1 MSIIR
6 AERDKLKSIIRG
18 ARRFARL
25 SAEATPDRR
34 SDALYYR
41 MLETYYER
49 IMRAHEEG
57 KLIVAHTVFFPEEVI
72 YAMDLVPM
80 HTEATTWMITLFTG
94 ESAGV
99 VSAGAE
105 LGLASEICTPH
116 RGLAGAMATGVIP
129 RPDAI
134 LWSNLVCDNTA
145 KSGELLVKLTG
156 APGFF
161 IDHPFKETP
170 EELAYL
176 AEEIAEMVRFLEE
189 LSGKKMDWDR
199 FSEIVARMDRQLDL
213 IREINELRKA
223 VPTPFSP
230 QGFMQLLTADYL
242 FPGQPE
248 AIEYL
253 EALRDE
259 LKAMVE
265 TGRGAVPDER
275 FRLMSFF
282 LPPMY
287 LTGFF
292 EKISREYGAVSVT
305 EPFFTF
311 WGEGKLDPSK
321 PLESVARKS
330 YMIPEM
336 RMYGPLDDRALD
348 SITAC
353 ARDYRVDGAI
363 YYADVGCRHACAT
376 IKLFKDR
383 LATMGIPMLTLDC
396 DVVDP
401 RVTSEDEV
409 REKLEQFFELIEG
422 SRAHTSRTARRA
434 GMGVGVDIGSLTA
447 KAVIVG
453 DRGVLARVTIL
464 TGDEADAA
472 ARSAMSRARD
482 EAGLMGNGLSVV
494 ITGSGGKSAKE
505 KSGRQGINTC
515 LARGIHHLHPEVR
528 TVIDLGAE
536 TTAAIR
542 LNARGD
548 LAAWENQDKCAAG
561 TGLFVQQMAK
571 LMGIS
576 LEEMSALSQQSARPA
591 EISNTCAVFA
601 ESEVISHV
609 HRDPPTPL
617 PDLAAGIYAS
627 MVGRIMAI
635 LKRIGIERELALVGG
650 VAKNAGLIRM
660 LEEALGF
667 KVIVP
672 EEPQTVAALGAAIIA
687 RESGGM
693 GDQGSEQR

>member
-1 MSIIR
+1 MNIVR

-25 SAEATPDRR
+25 SAESTPDRK

-49 IMRAHEEG
+49 IMRAHDEG

-129 RPDAI
+129 RPDVV

-170 EELAYL
+170 EELSYL
-176 AEEIAEMVRFLEE
+176 AGEIAAMVRFLEE
-189 LSGKKMDWDR
+189 VSGRKMDWER
-199 FSEIVARMDRQLDL
+199 FSEIIARMDRQLDL

-248 AIEYL
+248 AIAYL

-259 LKAMVE
+259 LKAMV
-265 TGRGAVPDER
+265 TVGKGAVPEER

-353 ARDYRVDGAI
+353 ARDWRVDGAI

-383 LATMGIPMLTLDC
+383 LAEMGIPMLTLDC

-422 SRAHTSRTARRA
+422 SRARTSRTLECARA
-434 GMGVGVDIGSLTA
+434 GIGVDIGSLTT
-447 KAVIVG
+447 KTVIVG
-453 DRGVLARVTIL
+453 KEGVLARVVIP
-464 TGDEADAA
+464 TGDEAELSI
-472 ARSAMSRARD
+472 RSAMAQALA
-482 EAGLMGNGLSVV
+482 EAGLRSDGLPVV
-494 ITGSGGKSAKE
+494 ITGTGGKSSKD
-505 KSGRQGINTC
+505 SRHGRQGINTC
-515 LARGIHHLHPEVR
+515 LARGIHSLYPSVR

-542 LNARGD
+542 VNARGD
-548 LAAWENQDKCAAG
+548 LTAWENQDKCAAG
-561 TGLFVQQMAK
+561 TGLFVQQMAR
-571 LMGIS
+571 LMAVS
-576 LEEMSALSQQSARPA
+576 LEEMSALSLRARSRA

-609 HRDPPTPL
+609 HRDPPTPM

-635 LKRIGIERELALVGG
+635 LKRIGIEREVTIVGG
-650 VAKNAGLIRM
+650 VAKNEGLIRI

-667 KVIVP
+667 NVIVP

-687 RESGGM
+687 RESM
-693 GDQGSEQR
+693 EKSP

>member
-1 MSIIR
+1 
-6 AERDKLKSIIRG
+6 
-18 ARRFARL
+18 
-25 SAEATPDRR
+25 PD
-34 SDALYYR
+34 
-41 MLETYYER
+41 
-49 IMRAHEEG
+49 
-57 KLIVAHTVFFPEEVI
+57 
-72 YAMDLVPM
+72 
-80 HTEATTWMITLFTG
+80 
-94 ESAGV
+94 V
-99 VSAGAE
+99 V
-105 LGLASEICTPH
+105 
-116 RGLAGAMATGVIP
+116 
-129 RPDAI
+129 

-145 KSGELLVKLTG
+145 KSGELIVKLTG

-176 AEEIAEMVRFLEE
+176 TGEIGDMVSFLEE
-189 LSGKKMDWDR
+189 VSGRKMNWDR

-248 AIEYL
+248 SIEYL

-259 LKAMVE
+259 LAAMVKA
-265 TGRGAVPDER
+265 GKGAVPRER

-287 LTGFF
+287 LSGFF

-321 PLESVARKS
+321 PLESVAKKS

-336 RMYGPLDDRALD
+336 RMYGPLDDRALKN
-348 SITAC
+348 ITEC

-376 IKLFKDR
+376 IKIFKDQ
-383 LATMGIPMLTLDC
+383 LAELGIPMLTLDC

-409 REKLEQFFELIEG
+409 RGKLEQFFELIEASG
-422 SRAHTSRTARRA
+422 RTTTAQKARSDVI
-434 GMGVGVDIGSLTA
+434 GIGIDIGSLTT
-447 KAVIVG
+447 KAVIFG
-453 DRGVLARVTIL
+453 KEGTLAHAVIPS
-464 TGDEADAA
+464 GDEAETS
-472 ARSAMSRARD
+472 ARSVLGQVLDRT
-482 EAGLMGNGLSVV
+482 GLKAEGLPIVS
-494 ITGSGGKSAKE
+494 TGTGGKSTTPGH
-505 KSGRQGINTC
+505 GRQGINTC
-515 LARGIHHLHPEVR
+515 LARGIHHLHPTVR

-542 LNARGD
+542 VNARGD
-548 LAAWENQDKCAAG
+548 LTAWENQDKCAAG

-571 LMGIS
+571 LMAVS
-576 LEEMSALSQQSARPA
+576 LEEMSDLSFRANARA

-601 ESEVISHV
+601 ESEIISHV
-609 HRDPPTPL
+609 HRDPPTPM

-635 LKRIGIERELALVGG
+635 LKRIGIERDVAIVGG
-650 VAKNAGLIRM
+650 VAKNGGLIRI
-660 LEEALGF
+660 LEDTLGF

-687 RESGGM
+687 RENGGV
-693 GDQGSEQR
+693 GGQGSGVRGRGLG

>member
-1 MSIIR
+1 MSIVR

-25 SAEATPDRR
+25 SAESTPDRK

-49 IMRAHEEG
+49 IMRAHDEG

-129 RPDAI
+129 RPDVV

-176 AEEIAEMVRFLEE
+176 TEEIAEMVRFLEE
-189 LSGKKMDWDR
+189 ISGKKMNWER
-199 FSEIVARMDRQLDL
+199 FSEIIARMDRQLDL

-248 AIEYL
+248 AIAYL

-259 LKAMVE
+259 LKAMV
-265 TGRGAVPDER
+265 TAGKGAVPDER
-275 FRLMSFF
+275 FRLMGFF

-336 RMYGPLDDRALD
+336 RMYGPLDERALN

-383 LATMGIPMLTLDC
+383 LAEMGIPMLTLDC

-422 SRAHTSRTARRA
+422 SRIRTSRTLERNGA
-434 GMGVGVDIGSLTA
+434 GIGVDIGSLTT
-447 KAVIVG
+447 KTVIVG
-453 DRGVLARVTIL
+453 KEGVLARGIIP
-464 TGDEADAA
+464 TGDEAEASI
-472 ARSAMSRARD
+472 RSAMAQALA
-482 EAGLMGNGLSVV
+482 EAGLRSDGLPVV
-494 ITGSGGKSAKE
+494 ITGTGGKSLKG
-505 KSGRQGINTC
+505 SRYGRQGINTC
-515 LARGIHHLHPEVR
+515 LARGIHSLYPSVR

-542 LNARGD
+542 VNVRGD

-561 TGLFVQQMAK
+561 TGLFVQQMAR
-571 LMGIS
+571 LMAVS
-576 LEEMSALSQQSARPA
+576 LEEMSALSLRARSRA

-635 LKRIGIERELALVGG
+635 LKRIGIEREVAIVGG
-650 VAKNAGLIRM
+650 VAKNNGLIRM

-687 RESGGM
+687 RESM
-693 GDQGSEQR
+693 EKSP

>member
-1 MSIIR
+1 MSIVR

-18 ARRFARL
+18 AKRFARL
-25 SAEATPDRR
+25 SAETAPERR

-41 MLETYYER
+41 MLQTYYER
-49 IMRAHEEG
+49 IIRAHGEG
-57 KLIVAHTVFFPEEVI
+57 NLIVAHTVFFPEEVI
-72 YAMDLVPM
+72 YAMDMVPM

-116 RGLAGAMATGVIP
+116 RGLAGAVATGVIP
-129 RPDAI
+129 RPDVV

-161 IDHPFKETP
+161 LDHPFKETP
-170 EELAYL
+170 EEIAYL
-176 AEEIAEMVRFLEE
+176 AEEIADMVRFLEAV
-189 LSGKKMDWDR
+189 SGKKMNWDR
-199 FSEIVARMDRQLDL
+199 FSEIIARMDRQLEL

-253 EALRDE
+253 TALRDE
-259 LKAMVE
+259 LAAMVRS
-265 TGRGAVPDER
+265 GKGAVPQER

-336 RMYGPLDDRALD
+336 RMYGPLDDRALK
-348 SITAC
+348 SINRC
-353 ARDYRVDGAI
+353 ARDYRIDGAI

-376 IKLFKDR
+376 IKLFKDQ
-383 LATMGIPMLTLDC
+383 LAEMGIPMLTLDC

-409 REKLEQFFELIEG
+409 REKLEQFFELLEACRHRG
-422 SRAHTSRTARRA
+422 KGRTEAA
-434 GMGVGVDIGSLTA
+434 EAIGIGIDVGSLST
-447 KAVIVG
+447 KAVIFSGREIVAHAVIPSENESEASARAAL
-453 DRGVLARVTIL
+453 DRLLSETGLRVDGLPIVM
-464 TGDEADAA
+464 TG
-472 ARSAMSRARD
+472 
-482 EAGLMGNGLSVV
+482 
-494 ITGSGGKSAKE
+494 TGGKSYE
-505 KSGRQGINTC
+505 TGYGRHGINTC
-515 LARGIHHLHPEVR
+515 LARGIHHLYPAVR

-542 LNARGD
+542 VSPEGD
-548 LAAWENQDKCAAG
+548 LTGWENQDKCAAG

-571 LMGIS
+571 LMGVS
-576 LEEMSALSQQSARPA
+576 LEEMSALSFRARSRA

-601 ESEVISHV
+601 ESEVISHI
-609 HRDPPTPL
+609 HRDPPTPM

-627 MVGRIMAI
+627 MAGRILAI
-635 LKRIGIERELALVGG
+635 LKRIGVEREVAIVGG
-650 VAKNAGLIRM
+650 VAKNSGLIRI

-667 KVIVP
+667 NVIVP
-672 EEPQTVAALGAAIIA
+672 EEPRIVAALGAAIIA
-687 RESGGM
+687 REKAGG
-693 GDQGSEQR
+693 GGS